1 MHELKM
7 SLKTLKYSEP
17 LLIFVFMSS
26 DIQIC
31 YTATGFMFCVN
42 HIITILKK
50 INLMTFIHFL
60 PDL

>member
-42 HIITILKK
+42 HIITI
-50 INLMTFIHFL
+50 
-60 PDL
+60 